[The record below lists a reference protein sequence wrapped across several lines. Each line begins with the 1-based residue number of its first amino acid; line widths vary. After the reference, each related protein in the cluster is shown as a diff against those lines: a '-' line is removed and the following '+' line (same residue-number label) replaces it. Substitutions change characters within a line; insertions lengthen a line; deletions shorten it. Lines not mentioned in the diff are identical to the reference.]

1 MAKNKDGLEGGAL
14 LTHNELVAYK
24 ASKRKPTHVP
34 TVRQAPKP
42 E

>member
-1 MAKNKDGLEGGAL
+1 MAKNKDGLEGGAI
-14 LTHNELVAYK
+14 LTHDELVAYK
-24 ASKRKPTHVP
+24 ASKRKPAP